1 MSRFKRSQTKYVKKT
16 YRVRN
21 WPQYEAALRER
32 ASVTVWISLKD
43 GTLANW
49 DARRPHKG
57 KPGRPRKYSN
67 HAIGVTG

>member
-32 ASVTVWISLKD
+32 ASLTVWISLKD
-43 GTLANW
+43 WAPAHPW
-49 DARRPHKG
+49 Y
-57 KPGRPRKYSN
+57 PRT
-67 HAIGVTG
+67 VTTECLWWA